1 MAKLITSSRRR
12 PRRISARGV
21 VGFVLT
27 EGHIDGLMLVGAYR
41 EEDADASAPLA
52 SMALRWQLHAD
63 CGTCAR

>member
-1 MAKLITSSRRR
+1 V
-12 PRRISARGV
+12 PVGV

-27 EGHIDGLMLVGAYR
+27 EGHVDGLMLVGAYR